1 MDEALLK
8 RVMPHSI
15 QAEQSVIGS
24 MIIDQSAI
32 SVACETVGLTRDDFY
47 NRNYGALFEA
57 IQELYNEG
65 KAVDDVTIAEKLGD
79 KDVPKEIADREALKD
94 IIQSVPTS
102 ANIKNY
108 AEIVYEKSML
118 RRMIKMTDE
127 IANNCYAESDTVE
140 KLLDDTEQRVF
151 KLLQSKNTSD
161 FVPISEVVRQ
171 ALDRIETASSSADGI
186 TGISTGFADL
196 DRRTAGLQNSD
207 LILVA
212 ARPSMG
218 KTAFVLN
225 LAQNMCFRDGK
236 TVLIF
241 SLEMPKVQL
250 VNRLLAQEGRID
262 GQKIMTGRLD
272 EKEYDS
278 LIEAVDVI
286 GHSKLIIED
295 KSSITIPEMR
305 SKCRKYK
312 LEHDIDIIMIDYL
325 QLMNGSGRSE
335 SRQQEISEISRALKG
350 IARELNVPVI
360 ALSQLSRQVEQRND
374 HRPMLSDLRESG
386 AIEQDA
392 DIVMFLYRDDYYNQD
407 SEEKGVTEIITA
419 KQRNGPVGTDKLLW
433 LSNYMKFV
441 SYEAPKKKD

>member
-15 QAEQSVIGS
+15 QAEQSVIGA
-24 MIIDQSAI
+24 MIMDKDAI
-32 SVACETVGLTRDDFY
+32 SVACETVGLTKDDFY
-47 NRNYGALFEA
+47 NKNYGALFEA
-57 IQELYNEG
+57 IAELYNEG
-65 KAVDDVTIAEKLGD
+65 KPVDDITIAEKIGD
-79 KDVPKEIADREALKD
+79 KNVPKEIASRDSLRE
-94 IIQSVPTS
+94 IIQAVPTS

-108 AEIVYEKSML
+108 AEIVYEKAML
-118 RRMIKMTDE
+118 RRMIKMTEE
-127 IANNCYAESDTVE
+127 IANNCYAESDTVGN
-140 KLLDDTEQRVF
+140 LLDDTEQRVF
-151 KLLQSKNTSD
+151 KLLQSKGSSD
-161 FVPISEVVRQ
+161 YVPISEVVRE
-171 ALDRIETASSSADGI
+171 ALDRIELASASTDGI

-196 DRRTAGLQNSD
+196 DRRTSGLQNSD

-225 LAQNMCFRDGK
+225 LAQNMFKNGK

-262 GQKIMTGRLD
+262 GQKIMSGRLD
-272 EKEYDS
+272 EKDYDS
-278 LIEAVDVI
+278 LIEAADVV
-286 GHSKLIIED
+286 GHSRLIIED
-295 KSSITIPEMR
+295 KSGITIPEMR

-312 LEHDIDIIMIDYL
+312 LEHNIDIIMIDYL

-350 IARELNVPVI
+350 LARELNVPVI
-360 ALSQLSRQVEQRND
+360 ALSQLSRAVESRTD

-392 DIVMFLYRDDYYNQD
+392 DIVMFLYRDDYYNPESPD
-407 SEEKGVTEIITA
+407 KGVTEIITA
-419 KQRNGPVGTDKLLW
+419 KHRNGPVGTDKLMW
-433 LSNYMKFV
+433 LSNFMKFV
-441 SYEAPKKKD
+441 GYEASKKKD

>member
-15 QAEQSVIGS
+15 QAEQSVIGA
-24 MIIDQSAI
+24 MIMDKDAI
-32 SVACETVGLTRDDFY
+32 SVACETVGLTKDDFY
-47 NRNYGALFEA
+47 NKNYGALFEA
-57 IQELYNEG
+57 IAELYNEG
-65 KAVDDVTIAEKLGD
+65 KPVDDITIAEKIGD
-79 KDVPKEIADREALKD
+79 KNVPKEIASRDSLRE
-94 IIQSVPTS
+94 IIQAVPTS

-108 AEIVYEKSML
+108 AEIVYEKAML
-118 RRMIKMTDE
+118 RRMIKMTEE
-127 IANNCYAESDTVE
+127 IANNCYAESDTVGN
-140 KLLDDTEQRVF
+140 LLDDTEQRVF
-151 KLLQSKNTSD
+151 KLLQSKGSSD
-161 FVPISEVVRQ
+161 YVPISEVVRE
-171 ALDRIETASSSADGI
+171 ALDRIELASASTDGI

-196 DRRTAGLQNSD
+196 DRRTSGLQNSD

-225 LAQNMCFRDGK
+225 LAQNMFKNGK

-262 GQKIMTGRLD
+262 GQKIMSGRLD
-272 EKEYDS
+272 EKDYDS
-278 LIEAVDVI
+278 LIEAADVV
-286 GHSKLIIED
+286 GHSRLIIED
-295 KSSITIPEMR
+295 KSGITIPEMR

-312 LEHDIDIIMIDYL
+312 LEHNIDIIMIDYL

-350 IARELNVPVI
+350 LARELNVPVI
-360 ALSQLSRQVEQRND
+360 ALSQLSRAVESRTD

-392 DIVMFLYRDDYYNQD
+392 DIVMFLYRDDYYNPE
-407 SEEKGVTEIITA
+407 SPEKGVTEIITA
-419 KQRNGPVGTDKLLW
+419 KQRNGPVGTDKLMW
-433 LSNYMKFV
+433 LSNFMKFV
-441 SYEAPKKKD
+441 GYEASRKKE

>member
-15 QAEQSVIGS
+15 QAEQSVIGA
-24 MIIDQSAI
+24 MIMDKDAI
-32 SVACETVGLTRDDFY
+32 SVACETVGLTKDDFY
-47 NRNYGALFEA
+47 NKNYGALFEA
-57 IQELYNEG
+57 IAELYNEG
-65 KAVDDVTIAEKLGD
+65 KPVDDITIAEKIGD
-79 KDVPKEIADREALKD
+79 KNVPKEIASRDSLRE
-94 IIQSVPTS
+94 IIQAVPTS

-108 AEIVYEKSML
+108 AEIVYEKAML
-118 RRMIKMTDE
+118 RRMIKMTEE
-127 IANNCYAESDTVE
+127 IANNCYSESDTVGN
-140 KLLDDTEQRVF
+140 LLDDTEQRVF
-151 KLLQSKNTSD
+151 KLLQSKGSSD
-161 FVPISEVVRQ
+161 YVPISEVVRE
-171 ALDRIETASSSADGI
+171 ALDRIELASASTDGI

-196 DRRTAGLQNSD
+196 DRRTSGLQNSD

-225 LAQNMCFRDGK
+225 LAQNMFKNGK

-262 GQKIMTGRLD
+262 GQKIMSGRLD
-272 EKEYDS
+272 EKDYDS
-278 LIEAVDVI
+278 LIEAADVV
-286 GHSKLIIED
+286 GHSRLIIED
-295 KSSITIPEMR
+295 KSGITIPEMR

-312 LEHDIDIIMIDYL
+312 LEHNIDIVMIDYL

-350 IARELNVPVI
+350 LARELNVPVI
-360 ALSQLSRQVEQRND
+360 ALSQLSRAVESRTD

-392 DIVMFLYRDDYYNQD
+392 DIVMFLYRDDYYNPESPD
-407 SEEKGVTEIITA
+407 KGVTEIITA
-419 KQRNGPVGTDKLLW
+419 KQRNGPVGTDKLMW
-433 LSNYMKFV
+433 LSNFMKFV
-441 SYEAPKKKD
+441 GYEASKKKD

>member
-15 QAEQSVIGS
+15 QAEQSVIGA
-24 MIIDQSAI
+24 MIMDKDAI
-32 SVACETVGLTRDDFY
+32 SVACETVGLTKDDFY
-47 NRNYGALFEA
+47 NKNYGALFEA
-57 IQELYNEG
+57 IAELYNEG
-65 KAVDDVTIAEKLGD
+65 KPVDDITIAEKIGD
-79 KDVPKEIADREALKD
+79 KNVPKEIAGRDSLRE
-94 IIQSVPTS
+94 IIQAVPTS

-108 AEIVYEKSML
+108 AEIVYEKAML
-118 RRMIKMTDE
+118 RRMIKMTEE
-127 IANNCYAESDTVE
+127 IANNCYAESDTVGN
-140 KLLDDTEQRVF
+140 LLDDTEQRVF
-151 KLLQSKNTSD
+151 KLLQSKGSSD
-161 FVPISEVVRQ
+161 YVPISEVVRE
-171 ALDRIETASSSADGI
+171 ALDRIELASASADGI

-196 DRRTAGLQNSD
+196 DRRTSGLQNSD

-225 LAQNMCFRDGK
+225 LAQNMFKNGK

-262 GQKIMTGRLD
+262 GQKIMSGRLD
-272 EKEYDS
+272 EKDYDS
-278 LIEAVDVI
+278 LIEAADVV
-286 GHSKLIIED
+286 GHSRLIIED
-295 KSSITIPEMR
+295 KSGITIPEMR

-312 LEHDIDIIMIDYL
+312 LEHNIDIIMIDYL

-350 IARELNVPVI
+350 LARELNVPVI
-360 ALSQLSRQVEQRND
+360 ALSQLSRAVESRTD

-392 DIVMFLYRDDYYNQD
+392 DIVMFLYRDDYYNPESPD
-407 SEEKGVTEIITA
+407 KGVTEIITA
-419 KQRNGPVGTDKLLW
+419 KQRNGPVGTDKLMW
-433 LSNYMKFV
+433 LSNFMKFV
-441 SYEAPKKKD
+441 GYEASKKKD